1 MTKVAVA
8 NVIVRCGFRNEKEV
22 EGNGRG
28 DGPLGTHRVT
38 YLWLR
43 KHVAAPWGQAVCCQ
57 RHSDKE
63 PACLKPQWGRRCSLT
78 QFLTLFKQPQL
89 KTKRLALQK

>member
-8 NVIVRCGFRNEKEV
+8 NVLVRCGFRNEKEV

-28 DGPLGTHRVT
+28 EGQPLGTHGVR

-43 KHVAAPWGQAVCCQ
+43 KHVAAPWGQAAYLSATFRRGTYLPETPVGKEMLLKSI
-57 RHSDKE
+57 SD
-63 PACLKPQWGRRCSLT
+63 SL
-78 QFLTLFKQPQL
+78 
-89 KTKRLALQK
+89 

>member
-8 NVIVRCGFRNEKEV
+8 NKIVRCGFRNEKEV

-28 DGPLGTHRVT
+28 EGQPLGTHGVK

-43 KHVAAPWGQAVCCQ
+43 KHVAAPWG
-57 RHSDKE
+57 
-63 PACLKPQWGRRCSLT
+63 
-78 QFLTLFKQPQL
+78 
-89 KTKRLALQK
+89 